1 MKLFMFVMF
10 AALLIVGLN
19 SASAQIPQPI
29 HFLVN
34 VTATP
39 LTIGIDSDLEMDD
52 LATGQT
58 YTAIPDGAGAGVL
71 TPNDGVAAI
80 GSMGACNILGD
91 FNAQVLVS
99 FVLPSRLY
107 PTGGTGNGY
116 VSTRFN
122 STSAAWGASA
132 AEVNYFDPHNPT
144 SMTLDAA
151 GQAFIVL
158 GGIFEVGST
167 VGPDAYEGEALVTA
181 QYTGL

>member
-1 MKLFMFVMF
+1 MKLFMFVVF
-10 AALLIVGLN
+10 AAILMIGVN
-19 SASAQIPQPI
+19 TASAQLPQPI

-39 LTIGIDSDLEMDD
+39 LEIGIDSDLEMADF
-52 LATGQT
+52 AAGQT
-58 YTAIPDGAGAGVL
+58 YTAIPDAAGSGVL
-71 TPNDGVAAI
+71 TPNDGVASI
-80 GSMGACNILGD
+80 SSMGACNILGD
-91 FNAQVLVS
+91 INAQVLVS

-116 VSTRFN
+116 VETLFN
-122 STSAAWGASA
+122 STSAAWGASG
-132 AEVNYFDPHNPT
+132 AESNYFDPHNPT

-151 GQAFIVL
+151 GQAYIVI
-158 GGIFEVGST
+158 GGIFVVGNT